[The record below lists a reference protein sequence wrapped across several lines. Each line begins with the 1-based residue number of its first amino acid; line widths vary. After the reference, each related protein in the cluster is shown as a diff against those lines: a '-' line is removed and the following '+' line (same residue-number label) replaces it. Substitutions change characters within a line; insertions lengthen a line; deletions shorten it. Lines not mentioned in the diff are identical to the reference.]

1 MKNARILAIA
11 ALSVFATLGA
21 QAAEPNGDLYG
32 KDFDAK
38 SQSVR
43 ERTEVRGEGKQALPN
58 FNKRPVADP
67 AKSAASTQQ
76 RPAVRAEGATAA
88 RAGRIATGEKN

>member
-11 ALSVFATLGA
+11 ALSVVTTLGA

-32 KDFDAK
+32 KDFEAK
-38 SQSVR
+38 AQSVR
-43 ERTEVRGEGKQALPN
+43 ARTEVRGEGKQALPN
-58 FNKRPVADP
+58 FNKGPVADP
-67 AKSAASTQQ
+67 AKAAASTQQ